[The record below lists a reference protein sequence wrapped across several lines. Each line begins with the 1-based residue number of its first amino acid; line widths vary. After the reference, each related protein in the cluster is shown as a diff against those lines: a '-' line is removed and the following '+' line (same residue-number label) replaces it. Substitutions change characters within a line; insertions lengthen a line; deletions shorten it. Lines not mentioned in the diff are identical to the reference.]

1 MHSYFKQL
9 HGFHKTS
16 LSYYSRLIDHC
27 LSLKSVNFV
36 KIIHAQLIKVGFNS
50 HTFLG
55 NRCLDVYFRFGDT
68 LHDALKVYDEI
79 TEKNLVSWN
88 ICLKGLGRFG
98 EIQKARHMFA
108 EMPERDVVSW
118 NSMISGYVSCG
129 FIDNA
134 LEIFSQMQIAGVR
147 PSEYTFSIMMTLVT
161 SACYG
166 KQIHGDM
173 IRSGMNLSNVVL
185 GNSLIDMYGKLGC
198 VDYAFGVFFTME
210 EVDVISWNSLIS
222 GCHRSGYEELA
233 LDQFFWMRGTEYA
246 PDEFTIST
254 VINVCCNLL
263 DLEKGKQTFAF
274 CFKVGFFSNSIVSSA
289 AIDLLSKCNRLED
302 AIRLFEE
309 LDWWDSAVCNSMISS
324 YAQHGC
330 GEDAVQLFVLTLREN
345 LRPTEFTLSSM
356 LSSVSIFLPAEP
368 GSQIHSLVVKLGF
381 ESDVIVASS
390 LVDLYS
396 KAGLVNYAMKIF
408 SNMGVKDLITWN
420 TIIMGLAHNGK
431 VFETLSIF
439 KELASKGAA
448 PDNLTLAGVL
458 LACNFGGF
466 IEEGMTI
473 FLTMEKEYGIV
484 PGEEHYAPIV
494 DLLCR
499 AGKLREAMDVL
510 AAMPYEHGSVV
521 WESILRACVIHG
533 DFKLTERVAKRM
545 MKLVPQSSLPYL
557 VLARAYEMRGKWES
571 MIWVRKAMI
580 LNGVKNVVGCSW
592 IGIQNHVYTF
602 NAEEL
607 QPPRGKDIYLILR
620 LLSSEME
627 AEDYTDNLTKVVL
640 RR

>member
-88 ICLKGLGRFG
+88 ICLKGLSRFG
-98 EIQKARHMFA
+98 EIQKARHMLA

-129 FIDNA
+129 FMDNA

-166 KQIHGDM
+166 
-173 IRSGMNLSNVVL
+173 
-185 GNSLIDMYGKLGC
+185 
-198 VDYAFGVFFTME
+198 
-210 EVDVISWNSLIS
+210 
-222 GCHRSGYEELA
+222 CHRSGYEELA
-233 LDQFFWMRGTEYA
+233 LDQFFWMRATEYA

-330 GEDAVQLFVLTLREN
+330 GEDVVQLFVLTLREN

-439 KELASKGAA
+439 KELVSKGAA

-545 MKLVPQSSLPYL
+545 MKLVPHSSLPYL

-580 LNGVKNVVGCSW
+580 LNGVKNVVGCCW

-602 NAEEL
+602 NAKEL

-627 AEDYTDNLTKVVL
+627 AEDYTDNLTKVAL